1 MSSQL
6 ERAAILREKAKQIR
20 QKRDIEQS
28 AFVQEKLEQKW
39 RSENDELRS
48 FMSKQMQAGMK
59 DVHMRQI
66 EEKIALEQNR
76 LVIKKSQNM
85 KNQKIIKNLKSI

>member
-28 AFVQEKLEQKW
+28 AFVQEKLEHKW

-76 LVIKKSQNM
+76 LVIKSQNIKNK
-85 KNQKIIKNLKSI
+85 KNQKI